1 MNVIRSTTSVLL
13 ALSVATVG
21 LTGLVSSPQAS
32 ARATAVTNTDHLDFL
47 LDEVAPDA
55 VPGHTTYRLRA
66 EPDLVMPWTYADARP
81 GGTFQRI
88 GGGTLDPATGDYT
101 QGAYNTDDIT
111 RAAVVYIRHWNQTGD
126 RASRTAAY
134 ELLRSVAY
142 MQTASGPNAGRS
154 VLWMQADGEL
164 NPSAEPV
171 ELPDPSDSGPSY
183 WQART
188 VWAYGEGYAAFRKA
202 DPAFARF
209 LRDRM
214 RLALRALNRDV
225 LDDYGRYARAD
236 GKRVPAWLIT
246 NGTDATSEAVLGLST
261 YVEAAP
267 GDEVARRALAQ
278 FARGIAEMAAGDSR
292 HWPYGAVLPWAESR
306 TLWHAWGSQL
316 SAALARSS
324 AALDRPALLRPA
336 ITETVSFD
344 PTLLTAGGAD
354 NGWLPVP
361 IERVQIA
368 YGIDSR
374 VQSLLAVADVG
385 DRQVARDLA
394 GLEAAWFF
402 GANRAGTPMYDIE
415 TGVTYD
421 GLEADGRINPNSGAE
436 STIHGLLTMLALDAH
451 PAVRARAT
459 GLTTVGSRNGL
470 RVVEAEAALST
481 TGRVVTPEAAWTGE
495 SAYSGGSYLELDP
508 GETATL
514 NLGTTRS
521 RSLVE
526 PVVWQEEFGTA
537 RSSWRQGS
545 RELGT
550 LRHRVGAQG
559 ITAVPGA
566 LLPQLLKR
574 EVRPAAGAVQVRAR
588 RDRVIVDA
596 VLVRPVVSRMSLS
609 GSAGATELMH
619 SASRRIER
627 VRVGTADQRARLRV
641 YDIRG
646 RQVLSRVIDGAATIS
661 LPAGGVAVVVR

>member
-1 MNVIRSTTSVLL
+1 MSMTRRITTMLL
-13 ALSVATVG
+13 TLSVALVG
-21 LTGLVSSPQAS
+21 LVGSP
-32 ARATAVTNTDHLDFL
+32 RAAAQVAAMTNTDHLDFL

-55 VPGHTTYRLRA
+55 VPGHTTYRLGA
-66 EPDLVMPWTYADARP
+66 DPDLVMPWTYADARP
-81 GGTFQRI
+81 GGTFERV
-88 GGGTLDPATGDYT
+88 GGGTFDPSTGDYS

-111 RAAVVYIRHWNQTGD
+111 RAAVVYLRHWSQTGS

-142 MQTASGPNAGRS
+142 MQTIAGPNAGRS
-154 VLWMQADGEL
+154 VLWMQSDGDL

-188 VWAYGEGYAAFRKA
+188 VWAYGEGYAAFERS

-209 LRDRM
+209 LQERM
-214 RLALRALNRDV
+214 RLSLRALNRDV

-246 NGTDATSEAVLGLST
+246 NGADATAEAVLGLSA
-261 YVEAAP
+261 YVDAAP

-278 FARGIAEMAAGDSR
+278 FAQGIAEMSAGNNR

-324 AALDRPALLRPA
+324 GALERPALLRPA
-336 ITETVSFD
+336 ITEAVSFD

-368 YGIDSR
+368 YGVDSR
-374 VQSLLAVADVG
+374 VQSLLAVADAG
-385 DRQVARDLA
+385 NRQVARDLA

-402 GANRAGTPMYDIE
+402 GANRAGERMYVRE

-421 GLEADGRINPNSGAE
+421 GLEADGRINRNSGAE

-459 GLTTVGSRNGL
+459 GLTSVESRDGL
-470 RVVEAEAALST
+470 RVVEAESASPT
-481 TGRVVTPEAAWTGE
+481 TGRVVTPESAWTGE
-495 SAYSGGSYLELDP
+495 SAYSGGNYLELDA

-514 NLGTTRS
+514 NLGSTGQ

-526 PVVWQEEFGTA
+526 PVAWQQENGTA
-537 RSSWRQGS
+537 RSHWRQGS

-559 ITAVPGA
+559 ITAQPGA
-566 LLPQLLKR
+566 LLPQLLER
-574 EVRPAAGAVQVRAR
+574 EVRPAVGSVEVTARLGQVAL
-588 RDRVIVDA
+588 DA
-596 VLVRPVVSRMSLS
+596 LLVRPVVSRMSLS
-609 GSAGATELMH
+609 GSAGATELVH
-619 SASRRIER
+619 SASLRTES
-627 VRVGTADQRARLRV
+627 VALGTAGRRAQLRA
-641 YDIRG
+641 YDARG
-646 RQVLSRVIDGAATIS
+646 RLVLNRTITGRAVVD
-661 LPAGGVAVVVR
+661 LRAGGVAVVVR